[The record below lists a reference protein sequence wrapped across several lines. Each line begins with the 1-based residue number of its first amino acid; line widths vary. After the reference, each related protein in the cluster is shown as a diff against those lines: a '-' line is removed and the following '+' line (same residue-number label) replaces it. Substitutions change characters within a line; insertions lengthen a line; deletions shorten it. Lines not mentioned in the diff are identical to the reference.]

1 MNRRI
6 LYLAIIPA
14 ISIAL
19 AACSAAA
26 QRPAEDTPA
35 GPPLPVSLSPMP
47 AETEAAMFVR
57 PRCAGRK
64 PACFAYVSLTIVINK
79 ASPSSE
85 YATLKIT
92 LSFCIIFPT
101 DT

>member
-47 AETEAAMFVR
+47 SETEAACSSDPDAPDGSR
-57 PRCAGRK
+57 PVLLMYR
-64 PACFAYVSLTIVINK
+64 L
-79 ASPSSE
+79 
-85 YATLKIT
+85 L
-92 LSFCIIFPT
+92 L
-101 DT
+101 